1 MAKAV
6 LIDDEPRLLKT
17 MARFLERQGVEVVQA
32 NTFAEAE
39 EHLYPGRFEVLISDI
54 VMPDYDGLR
63 VLHEVVE
70 VRKCREPVILITG
83 EPNLETAA
91 EAVRSGAFDYV
102 QKPVTKDRLLEVVDR
117 GLRHVQLLRERDE
130 ARQREL
136 QLLKNL
142 AEIGESASVL
152 SHEIKT
158 PITGLRHALG
168 AVGDKL
174 GVETGVLLDEF
185 AGNLARIERLLS
197 ETLSFAKPL
206 TPQLEVVALADVVAD
221 AIAESRAYPP
231 FAQMSV
237 EVSLDPAQQVRV
249 DRQMFS
255 EVFGNLL
262 RNAADACG
270 GAGRIEVGA
279 RRLPAGLLI
288 DVVDDGPGVPVDRRG
303 DIFKPFHSSKSQGT
317 GIGLAFV
324 RKVVEAHGG
333 SVEVVGQERGACFRV
348 TVQED
353 LLPDAL
359 TP

>member
-1 MAKAV
+1 MVKAV
-6 LIDDEPRLLKT
+6 LIDDEQRLLKT
-17 MARFLERQGVEVVQA
+17 MARMLERQGLEVVQA
-32 NTFAEAE
+32 STFAEAG
-39 EHLYPGRFEVLISDI
+39 EHLHPGRFDVLITDI

-70 VRKCREPVILITG
+70 VRKCQEPVILITG
-83 EPNLETAA
+83 EPNLETAS
-91 EAVRSGAFDYV
+91 EAVRRGAFDYV

-168 AVGDKL
+168 AVGDQL
-174 GVETGVLLDEF
+174 GVETRELVGEL
-185 AGNLARIERLLS
+185 ASNLSRIERLLS

-206 TPQLEVVALADVVAD
+206 SPRLAPVSLAEVVAD
-221 AIAESRAYPP
+221 AVDESQAYPA
-231 FAQMSV
+231 FSGMTV
-237 EVSLDPAQQVRV
+237 EVGDGLDLQLQL

-255 EVFGNLL
+255 EVFSNLL
-262 RNAADACG
+262 RNAADACEG
-270 GAGRIEVGA
+270 SGRIDIVA
-279 RRLPAGLLI
+279 SKLPAGLI
-288 DVVDDGPGVPVDRRG
+288 VDVVDDGPGVPVELRHE
-303 DIFKPFHSSKSQGT
+303 IFKPFNSTKSTGA

-333 SVEVVGQERGACFRV
+333 AIVVVGRERGACFRITIPEV
-348 TVQED
+348 AITR
-353 LLPDAL
+353 
-359 TP
+359 